1 MQQNCCHLS
10 VFSIRERCKKTRLSV
25 WSLAPSA
32 QCSVTPG
39 RGHTMSPSCSLL
51 LLLAASWPGQAA
63 SFVIDQEQLTALLQQ
78 YLSLR
83 WSQVWP
89 LTSLAPAISAANR
102 LIGEIVPYDFCV
114 CVPNSHL
121 LTVG

>member
-25 WSLAPSA
+25 WSLAAPTD
-32 QCSVTPG
+32 QCSATPG
-39 RGHTMSPSCSLL
+39 RGHTMTPSCSLL
-51 LLLAASWPGQAA
+51 LLLAASWPDQAT

-83 WSQVWP
+83 WPHV
-89 LTSLAPAISAANR
+89 
-102 LIGEIVPYDFCV
+102 
-114 CVPNSHL
+114 
-121 LTVG
+121 

>member
-1 MQQNCCHLS
+1 M
-10 VFSIRERCKKTRLSV
+10 T
-25 WSLAPSA
+25 
-32 QCSVTPG
+32 
-39 RGHTMSPSCSLL
+39 PSCSLL

>member
-63 SFVIDQEQLTALLQQ
+63 SFVIDQEQLTALLQH

-83 WSQVWP
+83 WPRVRP
-89 LTSLAPAISAANR
+89 LTSLAPAMHS
-102 LIGEIVPYDFCV
+102 GEKSRGIRTKSINDP
-114 CVPNSHL
+114 
-121 LTVG
+121 